1 MKNFFKEKLTNRQND
16 ILIYLIEKQD
26 DGFLSLSEIAK
37 RFDISSKTIYR
48 EIKNIK
54 PKCNDNLSFISKE
67 GQGIRLESDNLD
79 DLRLRLLSNR
89 SLDMQARTV
98 NILIE
103 LLKISPKKITYDK
116 LSEKYFV
123 SSTSI
128 AKEIKKIEDKISV
141 FNLKIESD
149 KSGTSI
155 IGKEEDIRK
164 AIIYLLTHEY
174 DESKNDYCIGKE
186 ENLFNIYIDGCDN
199 QLISKVKNI
208 IDKTQK
214 SLGYTLETH
223 ITSI

>member
-149 KSGTSI
+149 KSGT
-155 IGKEEDIRK
+155 
-164 AIIYLLTHEY
+164 
-174 DESKNDYCIGKE
+174 
-186 ENLFNIYIDGCDN
+186 
-199 QLISKVKNI
+199 
-208 IDKTQK
+208 
-214 SLGYTLETH
+214 
-223 ITSI
+223 